1 MMILIDSN
9 IIIYAASGNF
19 PALTDWLAEQEA
31 IVSAVTMLEVLG
43 YHKLQKEEKAELE
56 NLFSQLT
63 VKYPTPEIFRW
74 ATLLRQERKI
84 SLGDAL
90 IAATALNEG
99 ISLATHNTSDFSW
112 ISGLSIIDPLEQRNG
127 I

>member
-1 MMILIDSN
+1 MMVLIDSN

-63 VKYPTPEIFRW
+63 VMYPTPEIFRW
-74 ATLLRQERKI
+74 ATHLRQERKL

-99 ISLATHNTSDFSW
+99 ISLATHNTADFSW
-112 ISGLSIIDPLEQRNG
+112 ISGLSIIDPLK
-127 I
+127 

>member
-19 PALTDWLAEQEA
+19 PALADWLAEQEA
-31 IVSAVTMLEVLG
+31 VVSAVTMLEVLG

-99 ISLATHNTSDFSW
+99 ISLATHNTADFSW
-112 ISGLSIIDPLEQRNG
+112 ISGLSIIDPLK
-127 I
+127 